1 MLLRRK
7 KVRPEMIEN
16 LMSWRHSGFHVHASH
31 RILPRHAES
40 MENLARYI
48 IRASFAQ
55 EGCDD

>member
-1 MLLRRK
+1 
-7 KVRPEMIEN
+7 MIEN